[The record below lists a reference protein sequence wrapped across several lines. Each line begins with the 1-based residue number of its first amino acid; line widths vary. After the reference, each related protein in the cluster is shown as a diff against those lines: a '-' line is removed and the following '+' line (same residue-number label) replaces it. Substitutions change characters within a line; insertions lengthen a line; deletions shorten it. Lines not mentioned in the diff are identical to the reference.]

1 MSDAAAP
8 PRGGTWDAVVVGGGF
23 YGACIA
29 AYLVRRRGL
38 ERVCVVEREP
48 RLLSRA
54 SFNNQARVHN
64 GYHYPRSF
72 TTAFR
77 SRVNLPRF
85 VADWPDAVKRDFTKT
100 YAIARRN
107 SKVTSRQFVRFC
119 REIGASLRPADEAVA
134 SLFAPRLVES
144 VFDVQEW
151 AFDAS
156 VLAAWAREELA
167 RCGVEVR
174 LSTRA
179 TAVRRASEHEL
190 VVHVESGEEGVRT
203 PGGATAAEDILVT
216 RLAFNCTYAGLN
228 QIAGDF
234 GGVRTGLKQEI
245 TEIALLDLPHPL
257 RDIGVTVMDGPFY
270 SMMPFPARQLH
281 TLTHVRYTPHLQWV
295 DRPGI
300 DPYGRLSDYEG
311 GTRAAW
317 MLRDVARYM
326 PGIADASY
334 VESLF
339 EVKTVLMKNEANDAR
354 PILFESNAD
363 LPGFFSVLGGKID
376 NIYDVLEELDAYAL

>member
-1 MSDAAAP
+1 MTERAA
-8 PRGGTWDAVVVGGGF
+8 GGAWDAVVLGGGF

-29 AYLVRRRGL
+29 TYLVRKRGL
-38 ERVCVVEREP
+38 ERVCVVEQEP
-48 RLLSRA
+48 SLLSRA

-85 VADWPDAVKRDFTKT
+85 AADWPDALHRDFTKV

-119 REIGASLRPADEAVA
+119 RDIGASLEPADEAVS
-134 SLFAPRLVES
+134 SLFATRLIES
-144 VFDVQEW
+144 VFKVQEW

-156 VLAAWAREELA
+156 VLAGWARDELSA
-167 RCGVEVR
+167 CGVEVMTE
-174 LSTRA
+174 TRA
-179 TAVRRASEHEL
+179 TSVERGSADRLVVSVVPAHVDDVSSAGDEL
-190 VVHVESGEEGVRT
+190 VT
-203 PGGATAAEDILVT
+203 KLV
-216 RLAFNCTYAGLN
+216 FNCTYAGLN
-228 QIAGDF
+228 QISGAF

-245 TEIALLDLPHPL
+245 TEIALVDLPAPL

-270 SMMPFPARQLH
+270 SMMPFPAKHLH
-281 TLTHVRYTPHLQWV
+281 SLTHVRYTPHLQWV
-295 DRPGI
+295 DQPGV
-300 DPYGRLSDYEG
+300 DPYDRLAEYDG
-311 GTRAAW
+311 GTRVAW

-326 PGIADASY
+326 PGIADARY

-339 EVKTVLMKNEANDAR
+339 ELKTVLMKNESNDAR
-354 PILFESNAD
+354 PILFESDAD

-376 NIYDVLEELDAYAL
+376 NIYDVLEELDAYSL

>member
-1 MSDAAAP
+1 MSDPTAP
-8 PRGGTWDAVVVGGGF
+8 SPEGQWDAVVIGGGF

-29 AYLVRRRGL
+29 SYLVRRRGL
-38 ERVCVVEREP
+38 ERVLVVEKEP
-48 RLLSRA
+48 ELLSRA

-85 VADWPDAVKRDFTKT
+85 VADWPDAVQRDFTKV

-119 REIGASLRPADEAVA
+119 REIGAPLRPADEPI
-134 SLFAPRLVES
+134 SSMFAPRLIES
-144 VFDVQEW
+144 VFEVQEW

-167 RCGVEVR
+167 SCGVEVM

-179 TAVRRASEHEL
+179 TSVERASAHEL
-190 VVHVESGEEGVRT
+190 VVDVV
-203 PGGATAAEDILVT
+203 PMDAEAPTSAGRRVVAPLV
-216 RLAFNCTYAGLN
+216 LNCTYAGLN
-228 QIAGDF
+228 QITGDF
-234 GGVRTGLKQEI
+234 AGVRTGLKQEI
-245 TEIALLDLPHPL
+245 TEIALLDLPPHL
-257 RDIGVTVMDGPFY
+257 RAIGVTVMDGPFY

-281 TLTHVRYTPHLQWV
+281 SLTHVRYTPHLQWV
-295 DRPGI
+295 DRPGV
-300 DPYGRLSDYEG
+300 DPYDRLDSYHG

-326 PGIADASY
+326 PGVAEASY

-339 EVKTVLMKNEANDAR
+339 EVKTVLMKNESNDAR
-354 PILFESNAD
+354 PILFESNAE

-376 NIYDVLEELDAYAL
+376 NIYDVLEELDAYDL